1 MTPCWNVQQ
10 SFSIVHPKGNAQV
23 NLVCRTVWC
32 DMTSEVFLKLIEV
45 ILRVFALSERQHL

>member
-1 MTPCWNVQQ
+1 MQQ
-10 SFSIVHPKGNAQV
+10 SINIVRLNGNAEVDQ
-23 NLVCRTVWC
+23 LCRTVLC